1 MNRTRTPMLAIA
13 AGAAAILFVA
23 GCGGRS
29 TPKAEGP
36 VPNEPPAP
44 TTPGTGIG
52 PAGPRLPASNLSAIP
67 GAEDEFTADMTAAL
81 ARAARATPLG
91 ASQSS
96 QMDNGTTRNEWA
108 VRVGRNDDGH
118 RVYEVSDR
126 SRIAVRVPG
135 PRTGFDLALFTDLEP
150 GIEPDLSSYPHELLG
165 LWAWEGEAGAF
176 WGMSP
181 EMPIADL
188 DHRLSPTGTA
198 RYDGDAAALYAAH
211 GSAEKV
217 LADVTLTADF
227 DALHVSGSVGG
238 FRTLH
243 GERLDAPSVTLG
255 PAGFASTGDPFSG
268 STSSSVPGSGMWG
281 ARWSDDYGR
290 SMGGTFGFAAS
301 DESMALLG
309 AFNARSS
316 ASAAGGRVPDGS
328 HTRD

>member
-1 MNRTRTPMLAIA
+1 MNGTPTPMLAIA
-13 AGAAAILFVA
+13 AAAAATLLLA
-23 GCGGRS
+23 GCGGGSR
-29 TPKAEGP
+29 PMAEAP
-36 VPNEPPAP
+36 LP

-52 PAGPRLPASNLSAIP
+52 PAGPRLAASNLSAIP
-67 GAEDEFTADMTAAL
+67 GAADKFAPDIAGAL
-81 ARAARATPLG
+81 ARAAGATPLG

-96 QMDNGTTRNEWA
+96 QTDNGTTRNEWS
-108 VRVGRNDDGH
+108 VHVGRNDDGH
-118 RVYEVSDR
+118 QVYEVSDR
-126 SRIAVRVPG
+126 ARIVVRVPG
-135 PRTGFDLALFTDLEP
+135 LRTGFDLALFTDLEP

-176 WGMSP
+176 WAMSP
-181 EMPIADL
+181 EMPMADL

-227 DALHVSGSVGG
+227 DVLHVSGSVGG

-243 GERLDAPSVTLG
+243 GERLDVPSVTFG
-255 PAGFASTGDPFSG
+255 PADFSSTGEPFSG
-268 STSSSVPGSGMWG
+268 STSSSVSGSGMWG

-309 AFNARSS
+309 AFNARSG
-316 ASAAGGRVPDGS
+316 ASAAAGEVSDGS